1 MLTPV
6 TFWARGERNIGGVL
20 PLIVLTN
27 CDEIELTYGKFAPK
41 RIATRPRPP
50 SRICPMRR

>member
-1 MLTPV
+1 MCI
-6 TFWARGERNIGGVL
+6 RDR

-41 RIATRPRPP
+41 RIATARARFPHLPYAL
-50 SRICPMRR
+50 SLIHI